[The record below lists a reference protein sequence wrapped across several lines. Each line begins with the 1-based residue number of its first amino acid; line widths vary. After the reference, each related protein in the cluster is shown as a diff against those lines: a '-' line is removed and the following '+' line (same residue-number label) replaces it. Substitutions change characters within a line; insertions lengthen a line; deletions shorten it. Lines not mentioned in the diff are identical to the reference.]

1 MTPTTTQ
8 TNASAATHPSP
19 PLGVLAI
26 VCFALFAA
34 SIAVIVTM
42 TGGARFPTPYDPPA
56 LASEYFGRYA
66 EAFHIASFFQLGSAI
81 LLGLFTATVTSRL
94 RFLGLKVAGVD
105 IALFGGFAAAILL
118 AVSALASWALSQPG
132 MAQEV
137 GALRALQLLGFSAGG
152 PGHVAALGLLMAGVS
167 VPSLVMRLTPRWLAW
182 LGLILAG
189 LCELS
194 TLSLI
199 FPALS
204 ILLPLSRFPAF
215 IWLIGTGFTMP
226 KSRRGEGPQG

>member
-1 MTPTTTQ
+1 MTTPTQ
-8 TNASAATHPSP
+8 NSQATATSVHPSP
-19 PLGVLAI
+19 PLGALAI
-26 VCFALFAA
+26 VCFVLFAA

-66 EAFHIASFFQLGSAI
+66 GAFRIASFFQLGAAL

-94 RFLGLKVAGVD
+94 RFLGLKVAGID
-105 IALFGGFAAAILL
+105 IALYGGFAASILL
-118 AVSALASWALSQPG
+118 AVSALAGWALAQPG
-132 MAQEV
+132 VAQEP
-137 GALRALQLLGFSAGG
+137 GALRALQLLGFAAGG

-167 VPSLVMRLTPRWLAW
+167 VPSAVMRLTPRWLAW
-182 LGLILAG
+182 LGLILAA
-189 LCELS
+189 LSELS
-194 TLSLI
+194 TLSLV
-199 FPALS
+199 FPALA

-226 KSRRGEGPQG
+226 KSR